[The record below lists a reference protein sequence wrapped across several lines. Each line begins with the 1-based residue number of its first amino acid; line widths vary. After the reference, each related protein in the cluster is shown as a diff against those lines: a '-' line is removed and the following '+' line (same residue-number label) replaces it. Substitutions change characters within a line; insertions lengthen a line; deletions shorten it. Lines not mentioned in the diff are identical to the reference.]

1 MLACKM
7 GYEYKYPPKIV
18 DLRFERMINNKKL
31 LLQVLLLLFCLPVFG
46 QKNQGH
52 YILQFHNAGKDTLFN
67 EAIEGLQNYFL
78 SESDAIIYI
87 AKIPSLLAAKGY
99 PSASVD
105 STWNADSASTGIM
118 LYTGQKFKWVNLA
131 PVNIEPNA
139 LEAAGYNQQWFLGN
153 RFNIDQLQS
162 LREKLLSFYDNNGH
176 PFASVFMD
184 SIQLGDN
191 TMQALLK
198 ADKGILYHVD
208 SLRNLGKLKIS
219 KKFLQ
224 NFLLISN
231 GSIYSKAKLAQVDK
245 RLMELPYLIVSQPSS
260 VSMLGSG
267 SILNLF
273 LEPRR
278 SNQVDVLIGLLP
290 ATGQTGKM
298 QVTADVNLNLKNQLL
313 FGETFLLKW
322 QQLQPKSP
330 RLNLGFDQPFL
341 FNSPFGLNFL
351 FDLYKRDS
359 NFIQV
364 SAQLGT
370 SYFLGLNQTGKLFV
384 QWQNNSLLEGAID
397 TNLIKA
403 EKKLPPNIDVR
414 SVNAG
419 LSYEW
424 QHLNYKFNP
433 RKGNEINI
441 TSAIGIKNIR
451 KSNEILSIKDPAYHY
466 AGLYDSIKLRSYQ
479 IRIKADLAH
488 FFPMGKSATLKAGL
502 KTGLYS
508 SPSLFR
514 NELFLL
520 GGYKLMRG
528 FNEESIYASWYN
540 VFTAEY
546 RYLTGLNSYLY
557 IFADQGFV
565 KNKYQLQNNNTRFT
579 GVGLGMS
586 YETKAG
592 LLNVSFAIG
601 NRSDQKFNLRS
612 ASKIHFGYINYF

>member
-1 MLACKM
+1 
-7 GYEYKYPPKIV
+7 
-18 DLRFERMINNKKL
+18 MINFKKL
-31 LLQVLLLLFCLPVFG
+31 LLQLLLLLFCLPVFA
-46 QKNQGH
+46 QKNQGN
-52 YILQFHNAGKDTLFN
+52 YLLQYHNAVKDTSFP
-67 EAIEGLQNYFL
+67 EAIRELQHSFL
-78 SESDAIIYI
+78 AESDAVVYL
-87 AKIPSLLAAKGY
+87 AKIPALLAAKGY
-99 PSASVD
+99 PAASVD
-105 STWNADSASTGIM
+105 STWVMDSLTTHVL
-118 LYTGQKFKWVNLA
+118 LYTGPRYKWVALT
-131 PVNIEPNA
+131 PVNIEANA
-139 LEAAGYNQQWFLGN
+139 LDAAGYNQQWFLEKL
-153 RFNIDQLQS
+153 FNIVQLQR
-162 LREKLLSFYDNNGH
+162 LTQKLLKYYEDSGY
-176 PFASVFMD
+176 PFASVYLD
-184 SIQLGDN
+184 SIRLAGNNMNAQ
-191 TMQALLK
+191 LK
-198 ADKGILYHVD
+198 ADKGVLYHVD
-208 SLRNLGKLKIS
+208 SLRIIGKFKIS

-224 NFLLISN
+224 NFLLIPN
-231 GSIYSKAKLAQVDK
+231 GSSYNKEKLAQVDK
-245 RLMELPYLIVSQPSS
+245 KLLQLPYMVATQPSS
-260 VSMLGSG
+260 VTMLGTG

-290 ATGQTGKM
+290 AAGQTGKM
-298 QVTADVNLNLKNQLL
+298 QVTADVNLNLKNQLSA
-313 FGETFLLKW
+313 GETFVLKW

-330 RLNLGFDQPFL
+330 RLNLGFDYPYL

-351 FDLYKRDS
+351 FDLFKRDS

-370 SYFLGLNQTGKLFV
+370 RYDMGLNQTGKLFV

-397 TNLIKA
+397 TNNIKA

-424 QHLNYKFNP
+424 ANLNYKFNP

-441 TSAIGIKNIR
+441 TAVIGIKNIK
-451 KSNEILSIKDPAYHY
+451 KSNDILNIKDPSFNY

-479 IRIKADLAH
+479 MRIKADAAH
-488 FFPMGKSATLKAGL
+488 YFPVGKSAAFKAAV
-502 KTGLYS
+502 KAGLYS
-508 SPSLFR
+508 SPALFR

-528 FNEESIYASWYN
+528 FDEESIYANWYS

-546 RYLTGLNSYLY
+546 RYLTGLNSYFF

-565 KNKYQLQNNNTRFT
+565 QNKYQQVNLKSSFT

-592 LLNVSFAIG
+592 LLNVSFALG
-601 NRSDQKFNLRS
+601 KRSDEKLNLRS